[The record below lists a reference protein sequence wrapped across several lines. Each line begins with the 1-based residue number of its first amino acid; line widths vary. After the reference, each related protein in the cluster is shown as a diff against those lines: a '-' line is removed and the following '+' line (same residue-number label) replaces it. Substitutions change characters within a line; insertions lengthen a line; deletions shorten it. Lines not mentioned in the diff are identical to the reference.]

1 VDCKDDK
8 IILKTS
14 NWPGIDKSIIDFGYA
29 FSEQVAVTK
38 VVVPLYKKGHQA
50 FIGLETSLLSGEIF
64 QTGYNGQKF
73 KVIGGI
79 VSYVPTG
86 GYIHRVKRVD
96 GFNIVQ
102 IDMDAIK
109 KGDKVRIKNRRSFR
123 DRINQV
129 DDLLDTP

>member
-1 VDCKDDK
+1 VDCDKDK
-8 IILKTS
+8 IILKTA

-29 FSEQVAVTK
+29 FSEQIAVTK
-38 VVVPLYKKGHQA
+38 VVVPLYKKGHKA
-50 FIGLETSLLSGEIF
+50 FIGIETSLLSGEVF
-64 QTGYNGQKF
+64 QTGYNKQKF

-86 GYIHRVKRVD
+86 GYIFRVKRVD

-102 IDMDAIK
+102 MDMDAIH
-109 KGDKVRIKNRRSFR
+109 KGDKVLIKNRRSFR

-129 DDLLDTP
+129 DDLLGTP